1 MPSNYYDTLG
11 VSKDATENDIK
22 KAFRIL
28 SLKHHPDRNGGSEE
42 SKRKFQELNQA
53 YETLSDPS
61 KRKQYDFELN
71 GFPPGMGGLFNN
83 MGGFPG
89 GFPGGGGAHHFTH
102 MSHGTPMDDMN
113 DMNNLFNMIF
123 GQAGGM
129 GGMEGM
135 GGMGGMGGPDIRIF
149 HNGVPLFQNLQ
160 KPMPIVKNISI
171 KLEDAYS
178 GILFPLEIER
188 QVEQMRNVETET
200 VYINIPAGIDDN
212 EIIILKNKGHVINED
227 VKGDLKIVVKID
239 NNTPFIRNGMDLI
252 YKKTITLKESLCGFS
267 FEIFHLNGKK
277 MLMNNTQG
285 KAIIKPNF
293 RKVIPN
299 MGIVREQV
307 TGNMIIEFNVEFPSS
322 LSEEQIEVLE
332 KTL

>member
-11 VSKDATENDIK
+11 VSTESNENDIK
-22 KAFRIL
+22 KAFRVL

-53 YETLSDPS
+53 YEILSDPH
-61 KRKQYDFELN
+61 KRKQYDLELN
-71 GFPPGMGGLFNN
+71 GFPPGMGGIFNN

-89 GFPGGGGAHHFTH
+89 GFPGGGGHHFTH
-102 MSHGTPMDDMN
+102 MSHGPQMDDMN

-123 GQAGGM
+123 GQAAGGMGGM
-129 GGMEGM
+129 GGME
-135 GGMGGMGGPDIRIF
+135 GMGGPDIRIF

-171 KLEDAYS
+171 KLEDAYT

-188 QVEQMRNVETET
+188 QIEQMRSLETET

-212 EIIILKNKGHVINED
+212 EIIVLKNKGHVINED
-227 VKGDLKIVVKID
+227 VKGDLKIIVKIE
-239 NNTPFIRNGMDLI
+239 NNTPFLRSGMDLI

-267 FEIFHLNGKK
+267 FEIYHLNGKK

-285 KAIIKPNF
+285 KTIVKPKF
-293 RKVIPN
+293 RKVISG
-299 MGIVREQV
+299 MGMVREQI
-307 TGNMIIEFNVEFPSS
+307 TGNMYIEFDVEFPNS
-322 LSEEQIEVLE
+322 LTEEQIEVLD

>member
-11 VSKDATENDIK
+11 VSKDSNEADIK
-22 KAFRIL
+22 RAYRVL

-53 YETLSDPS
+53 YEILSDPH
-61 KRKQYDFELN
+61 KRKQYDLELN
-71 GFPPGMGGLFNN
+71 GFPPGMGGIFNN

-89 GFPGGGGAHHFTH
+89 GGGHHFTH
-102 MSHGTPMDDMN
+102 MSHGSQMDDMN

-123 GQAGGM
+123 GQAAGGMGGM
-129 GGMEGM
+129 GGME
-135 GGMGGMGGPDIRIF
+135 GMGGPDIRIF

-188 QVEQMRNVETET
+188 QVEQMRSLETET

-212 EIIILKNKGHVINED
+212 EIIVLKNKGHVINED
-227 VKGDLKIVVKID
+227 VKGDLKIIVKIE
-239 NNTPFIRNGMDLI
+239 NNTPFLRSGMDLI

-267 FEIFHLNGKK
+267 FEIYHLNGKK

-285 KAIIKPNF
+285 KTIVKPKF
-293 RKVIPN
+293 RKVISG
-299 MGIVREQV
+299 MGMVREQI
-307 TGNMIIEFNVEFPSS
+307 TGNMYIEFDVEFPSS
-322 LSEEQIEVLE
+322 LTEEQIEVLD